1 MSNTTAL
8 LVSVFLIVA
17 NGFFVGVELAFV
29 ASRRTKLESMAETG
43 AFGSRKALVAT
54 SNITQML
61 FAAQL
66 GITICS
72 LILGLIAE
80 AAVADII
87 ESALDSFIDIPES
100 VLHGIGFA
108 VALLLVVFVHT
119 VFGEMVPKTIAIAQP
134 ETASRFLAPV
144 HLVVVAIVRPI
155 IWVLKLLAKPL
166 LRLAGVQTTGA
177 LNTASTPEELVRLLD
192 ASREGGLVEEQEH
205 ALLVGALDF
214 GDIRVRS
221 VMIPQE
227 NIVKVAMDTTIRE
240 IERTIVESGHTRIPV
255 VRPDDSILG
264 FVHSKDILRL
274 PIEAQNEAP
283 PFELIRRMVQVGT
296 DWKLEDVLV
305 DMKQYRTHMALVLA
319 PDHRVI
325 GMLTLEDILEEL
337 VGEIYD
343 ESDQDKNVEIS

>member
-8 LVSVFLIVA
+8 LLSALLIII
-17 NGFFVGVELAFV
+17 NGFFVGVELSFV
-29 ASRRTKLESMAETG
+29 ATRRTKLESLADKG
-43 AFGSRKALVAT
+43 AFGARKAMTAT
-54 SNITQML
+54 ADITQQL

-66 GITICS
+66 GITIAS

-87 ESALDSFIDIPES
+87 ESVVHSFIDIPES
-100 VLHGIGFA
+100 VLHWIGFA

-134 ETASRFLAPV
+134 ETAARFLAPI
-144 HLVVVAIVRPI
+144 HLVVVKLVSPIV
-155 IWVLKLLAKPL
+155 WVLKLLARPL
-166 LRLAGVQTTGA
+166 LRLAGVESTGA
-177 LNTASTPEELVRLLD
+177 LNSASTPEELARMLD
-192 ASREGGLVEEQEH
+192 ASKEGGLVEDQEH

-221 VMIPQE
+221 VMIPQDE
-227 NIVKVAMDTTIRE
+227 IVKVPLHTPIRE
-240 IERTIVESGHTRIPV
+240 IERTIVDSGHTRIPV

-264 FVHSKDILRL
+264 FVHSKDLLRL
-274 PIEAQNEAP
+274 PIEAQDDEP

-305 DMKQYRTHMALVLA
+305 DMKQFRTHMALVLA

-343 ESDQDKNVEIS
+343 ESDQDGVSA